1 MKNWEFFYFGG
12 CYMHECPRSACCRF
26 QCRIFSYLI
35 YNLQC
40 MKSRF
45 NKVKGQFYLNLR
57 PFGFNFLKTFFILRF
72 YCSFTCKESTI
83 YNLLFTL
90 ILPSNKHDFDS
101 RSHSSSPN
109 RILRCTGD
117 IETCQCNNREAFWPR
132 ECREYY
138 VSKLE
143 FWQFCQTSREQSEAA
158 WKFDNM
164 REKKEKKKCS
174 LLRYPQITDV

>member
-26 QCRIFSYLI
+26 QCRIFSYLQWM
-35 YNLQC
+35 N
-40 MKSRF
+40 SRF

-57 PFGFNFLKTFFILRF
+57 PFGFNLWKHFLFWGFIARLHVRKAQF
-72 YCSFTCKESTI
+72 TI
-83 YNLLFTL
+83 YYSLYLI

-101 RSHSSSPN
+101 RSHSSSPD

-143 FWQFCQTSREQSEAA
+143 FWQFCQTSREQNEAA

-164 REKKEKKKCS
+164 RKKKKKKKCS